1 MYNTNG
7 LKEDE
12 VKESRKRYGSNSIN
26 EKNKNT
32 FFNLFINTVAQIS
45 YVWYN

>member
-7 LKEDE
+7 LKDDE

-32 FFNLFINTVAQIS
+32 TWKIHNTGQ
-45 YVWYN
+45 YRHENHRK